1 MTAVIARG
9 AAEQAAP
16 SAFVIAPATAVT
28 VDELVRTCSPES
40 LRRRFLAPAPL
51 EPEAVLQ
58 RYRRYL
64 LIGPPAGAAVLAF
77 VEGTPVGLLNLVVV
91 HDGEVEASLLV
102 TDAWQHRH
110 VATSLL
116 TIELGRP
123 RWVGWRVSATV
134 EPSNLP
140 VRQLLAR
147 QQLGVCRLMG
157 RDPSAWDYA
166 IHLGDVAGA
175 VSNSVVTSREAGYGS
190 GRTIEAHAGA
200 SSSLTSRQT
209 F

>member
-1 MTAVIARG
+1 MTTVISTSPSRRVQPLSMTAVIERLAGQRD
-9 AAEQAAP
+9 
-16 SAFVIAPATAVT
+16 SAIRPATPAA

-51 EPEAVLQ
+51 EPRAVLA

-64 LIGPPAGAAVLAF
+64 LVGPPAGAAAVAL
-77 VEGTPVGLLNLVVV
+77 VGETPVGLLNLVVV

-102 TDAWQHRH
+102 ADAWQHRH
-110 VATSLL
+110 IATSLL
-116 TIELGRP
+116 EAELGRP
-123 RWVGWRVSATV
+123 RWVGWTVCATV

-147 QQLGVCRLMG
+147 QQLGACRLVG

-166 IHLGDVAGA
+166 IHLG
-175 VSNSVVTSREAGYGS
+175 EPIGS
-190 GRTIEAHAGA
+190 SG
-200 SSSLTSRQT
+200 
-209 F
+209 